1 MTGWKVWQ
9 SSPAVRFLLSSIS
22 AIISTVKRKIVL
34 VASLVAGVIA
44 AVLTR
49 VCMLAKDAEVTE
61 LKDAIN
67 RRYGTME
74 VLCFANEVPSG
85 TVLSKADLGLKTV
98 PALGLRGQALTA
110 ENVTDVVGRKI
121 LLGHRRGD
129 VLFWAD
135 IEGGNPSEKG
145 LSADIKKQMR
155 AVSINCSG
163 AASVSSMV
171 RPNDHVDVIGTFDLS
186 DGTGAGRARSLV
198 TCTIL
203 QNVLVL
209 ATGSRTAKT
218 REQAFGGGYSTV
230 TLEVTPR
237 EAEML
242 AFSEQ
247 IKGRLVLSLRNRN
260 DTSFE
265 KELPK
270 VDFEKIR
277 GEIEE
282 LNLKRQ
288 QQKLTGR

>member
-1 MTGWKVWQ
+1 MTDLFFPLPEGRQLWYNI
-9 SSPAVRFLLSSIS
+9 RMR
-22 AIISTVKRKIVL
+22 RKIVL
-34 VASLVAGVIA
+34 IVSILAGLA
-44 AVLTR
+44 AAILTR
-49 VCMLAKDAEVTE
+49 VYFAAKDAEVQD
-61 LKDAIN
+61 LKDAIKA
-67 RRYGTME
+67 RYGTLE
-74 VLCFANEVPSG
+74 VLCFNKEVPSG
-85 TVLSKADLGLKTV
+85 TVLAKSDLGLKTV
-98 PALGLRGQALTA
+98 PAVGMRGQALTFDDL
-110 ENVTDVVGRKI
+110 NSVLGRKT

-135 IEGGNPSEKG
+135 VEGGNPAVAG
-145 LSADIKKQMR
+145 LSADVKRTMR

-171 RPNDHVDVIGTFDLS
+171 RPNDHVDVIGTFDF
-186 DGTGAGRARSLV
+186 DREGGARKNFV

-209 ATGSRTAKT
+209 ATGSRTAKM
-218 REQAFGGGYSTV
+218 RAPSDAGRSANYSTV

-242 AFSEQ
+242 AFAEQ
-247 IKGRLVLSLRNRN
+247 MKGRLVLSLRNRN
-260 DTSFE
+260 DMSFE

-277 GEIEE
+277 SEIEE

-288 QQKLTGR
+288 SLKLSSGR

>member
-1 MTGWKVWQ
+1 M
-9 SSPAVRFLLSSIS
+9 
-22 AIISTVKRKIVL
+22 KRKIVL
-34 VASLVAGVIA
+34 IASLVAGVVA

-49 VCMLAKDAEVTE
+49 FCMLAKDAEVKE
-61 LKDAIN
+61 LKESIN

-74 VLCFANEVPSG
+74 VLCYANEVPSG

-98 PALGLRGQALTA
+98 PALGLRGQALTK
-110 ENVTDVVGRKI
+110 ENADGVLGRKI
-121 LLGHRRGD
+121 LFGHRRGD

-135 IEGGNPSEKG
+135 IEGGNPAEKG
-145 LSADIKKQMR
+145 LSSDIKKLMR
-155 AVSINCSG
+155 AISINCSG

-186 DGTGAGRARSLV
+186 DGPHGSGRAKSLV
-198 TCTIL
+198 TCTML

-209 ATGSRTAKT
+209 ATGSRTAKM
-218 REQAFGGGYSTV
+218 RDQGIAAAYSTV

-242 AFSEQ
+242 AFAEQ

-260 DTSFE
+260 DTSYE

>member
-1 MTGWKVWQ
+1 M
-9 SSPAVRFLLSSIS
+9 
-22 AIISTVKRKIVL
+22 KRRIVL
-34 VASLVAGVIA
+34 IVSLALGLVA

-49 VCMLAKDAEVTE
+49 LYVASKDAEVE
-61 LKDAIN
+61 SLKAAIKA
-67 RRYGTME
+67 RYGE
-74 VLCFANEVPSG
+74 IW
-85 TVLSKADLGLKTV
+85 VLSFVRDIPAGSVLARSDFMLCKVPKVGLQ
-98 PALGLRGQALTA
+98 GQALTQ
-110 ENVTDVVGRKI
+110 ENVNDIVGRKL
-121 LLGHRRGD
+121 LLGHRAKEI
-129 VLFWAD
+129 LFWSD
-135 IEGGNPSEKG
+135 VEGGNPAAKG
-145 LSADIKKQMR
+145 LSADIKRQMR

-163 AASVSSMV
+163 AAAVSGMV
-171 RPNDHVDVIGTFDLS
+171 RPNDHVDVIGTFEFDS
-186 DGTGAGRARSLV
+186 TPGKRNFV

-218 REQAFGGGYSTV
+218 QDRQESAGATFTTV

-242 AFSEQ
+242 AFAEQ
-247 IKGRLVLSLRNRN
+247 IRGRLVLSLRNRN

-265 KELPK
+265 KELPH

-288 QQKLTGR
+288 TQKFMNH

>member
-1 MTGWKVWQ
+1 MWYNSGM
-9 SSPAVRFLLSSIS
+9 
-22 AIISTVKRKIVL
+22 KRKIVL
-34 VASLVAGVIA
+34 LVSLLAGIAA

-49 VCMLAKDAEVTE
+49 FYIAAKDAEVAA
-61 LKDAIN
+61 LRDSLM
-67 RRYGTME
+67 RRYGTID
-74 VLCFANEVPSG
+74 VLIFKTDTPAG
-85 TVLSKADLGLKTV
+85 TVLQRSDFLKRTV
-98 PALGLRGQALTA
+98 PAVGMRGQALTE
-110 ENVTDVVGRKI
+110 ENLSDVLGRKTIIGHRKYDVV
-121 LLGHRRGD
+121 
-129 VLFWAD
+129 FWAD
-135 IEGGNPSEKG
+135 IEGGNPAAKG
-145 LSADIKKQMR
+145 LAANVKKQMR
-155 AVSINCSG
+155 ALSINCSG

-186 DGTGAGRARSLV
+186 DPGVASAARAKSLV

-209 ATGSRTAKT
+209 ATGTQTAHA
-218 REQAFGGGYSTV
+218 RGRDGAFGGGYSTV

-242 AFSEQ
+242 AFAEQ
-247 IKGRLVLSLRNRN
+247 IKGRLVLSLRNGN

-277 GEIEE
+277 GEIEA

-288 QQKLTGR
+288 QMKLSGR